1 MRTRILTAALASVLL
16 LAGCASKKDT
26 GGGSPGG
33 SDKLVLG
40 ASLSLTGSLAREGNL
55 TKEGYELCRQVV
67 NAKGGVPVGD
77 KKLTLEIEFQDDTSK
92 PDTAGQLID
101 SYNGKGIRLILGPYV
116 SATTEAA
123 AAVIERNN
131 QVMAEG
137 AGADDKIFTKGYKRT
152 FAVLSPA
159 KSYVASMVQAINDL
173 ANPKPKTIA
182 FISADDGFSKTAAEG
197 GVARAKELG
206 LNPQAFGETVAP
218 PTPDFVKT
226 LAASAEGVLGSSQW
240 TTTTAGSDKYFGSA
254 SDYAKTFAAQFGGRQ
269 PQYHGAEATAACLA
283 MVLAVEKAGSI
294 EPDKVRDALAALG
307 FSLVWGV
314 MNVVNLAHGAFVL
327 CGAYLAY
334 VLNSAF
340 GLDPFLSMVPAA
352 AVLFVIG
359 YALQRGLVNLIVNAP
374 IFLTLLL
381 TFGLELVIVNTLIL
395 GFTADYR
402 SIPTGYAERSLILP
416 LDVRLPLGR
425 LIAALLAVAIA
436 LGLGFVM
443 RTTRTGLSIL
453 ATGMDRGAA
462 RLMGIKAA
470 HVYALTFGIAA
481 GLAGAA
487 GAGVGA
493 VTTFSPADATRF
505 TLFSFVAAVLG
516 GLGNMSGALYG
527 GLLLGL
533 VEAWGGQLL
542 PGTLVNAVAFA
553 VLVVVL
559 AIRPQGIAGRAFY
572 AARVEV

>member
-101 SYNGKGIRLILGPYV
+101 SYNGKGIRLILGPYG

-159 KSYVASMVQAINDL
+159 KSYVASMLQAINDL

-197 GVARAKELG
+197 GVARAKELGFEVFPTELVPNGTSDVSKALG

-283 MVLAVEKAGSI
+283 MVLAVEKAG
-294 EPDKVRDALAALG
+294 P
-307 FSLVWGV
+307 
-314 MNVVNLAHGAFVL
+314 
-327 CGAYLAY
+327 
-334 VLNSAF
+334 
-340 GLDPFLSMVPAA
+340 
-352 AVLFVIG
+352 
-359 YALQRGLVNLIVNAP
+359 
-374 IFLTLLL
+374 
-381 TFGLELVIVNTLIL
+381 
-395 GFTADYR
+395 
-402 SIPTGYAERSLILP
+402 
-416 LDVRLPLGR
+416 
-425 LIAALLAVAIA
+425 
-436 LGLGFVM
+436 
-443 RTTRTGLSIL
+443 
-453 ATGMDRGAA
+453 
-462 RLMGIKAA
+462 
-470 HVYALTFGIAA
+470 
-481 GLAGAA
+481 
-487 GAGVGA
+487 
-493 VTTFSPADATRF
+493 
-505 TLFSFVAAVLG
+505 
-516 GLGNMSGALYG
+516 
-527 GLLLGL
+527 
-533 VEAWGGQLL
+533 
-542 PGTLVNAVAFA
+542 
-553 VLVVVL
+553 
-559 AIRPQGIAGRAFY
+559 
-572 AARVEV
+572 